1 MAQQSGYLRKT
12 MTRPCFRVILP
23 VLIAVLLPKA
33 YSQTTLA
40 IQPTNRI
47 VSQINESD
55 LTSLKGNV
63 APIAQAQFD
72 QGPAPASQPTGQLTL
87 VLKPSAEQ
95 QQALTQY
102 LEDVQNPASP
112 EYHKWLT
119 PAQFG
124 AHFGVSNSDLQIVE
138 SWLSAQGFHIVAVP
152 PSRNV
157 VEFSGNFAQIQNAF
171 HTSIHSFVIQ
181 GKTRFA
187 NISDPQIPTA
197 LAPVIAGLA
206 PLNSFHPTPMLQLG
220 PRGRYDSATHSIQ
233 PELTLFGSNKTPY
246 LYVDP
251 ADAATIY
258 DSPNNALN
266 PNYTSGTNYTGA
278 GVNIGIIG
286 DSNITMQDIQNYRTA
301 FLGESSS
308 SANLPTVVVDGTDPG
323 LNADE
328 VEALLDNEVAGGL
341 APQAK
346 IYFYTSADTD
356 LSAGVI
362 NAMQRAINDNTVS
375 ILSIS
380 FGACEA
386 QLGSGGNALLNALM
400 EQAAAQG
407 ISVTVSAGDNGSAG
421 CDNFDTATE
430 ATGGLAVSGF
440 ASTPWDIA
448 VGGTD
453 YDALPS
459 SFSQY
464 ADNTT
469 NGSAPYYRTAKSYIP
484 EEPWND
490 STLPNTNTAAN
501 SPYTYNGK
509 TSIVAG
515 SGGVSSVYTKPAFQA
530 SLTPADT
537 HRDLPDVSLLA
548 GNGFYSA
555 TWVLCSDSTA
565 DGVTSQT
572 FTDCQNTNGTFSSG
586 TYFDG
591 VGGTS
596 AAAPAFAGILA
607 LVEQKAGHRLG
618 DANVILYQLAKS
630 NYSSVFHDVT
640 TGDNSVY
647 CKTGSTNCGANNFLT
662 GYDATTG
669 YDLASGLGSVDIAN
683 LVSDWNSVSLT
694 STSTTLNI
702 NGGTAPVTAVHGT
715 ALNFS
720 VGVTP
725 SAATG
730 FVSIIDTANQ
740 TSGGT
745 ASGVQND
752 GQFTFPITSGSGAKT
767 YNGLPGGSYTVSARY
782 GGDTSN
788 ASSTSS
794 PINVTISPEASTTAL
809 TVYAENPQTG
819 AAIANLN
826 SIPYGSA
833 IYFNAQIT
841 GTAEGNNTQGVA
853 TGSVAFKNGTAA
865 LGTASIGG
873 GNLAAYPALA
883 SPATLPAGANNI
895 TAQYSG
901 DVSYNASTSAAQS
914 IFVVPAGTTTT
925 VTANPS
931 TFSTT
936 SPITVSVQIAT
947 PANVGNPPTGSV
959 TVTSGGKTLFTS
971 TNFTTT
977 TQQSGGTYYTILTAT
992 GSVPAS
998 QFVTGSNTVTAT
1010 YSGDANY
1017 ASSAGTTT
1025 VTNTAGVGS
1034 FTLSNSGDVAVNI
1047 GQTAQVTLT
1056 LTPSGGFQSSVNF
1069 TCSTFAAGNCNLPTL
1084 NVTGTS
1090 AVSTVLSVFI
1100 NAGAA
1105 PGVYPITVTGT
1116 DATGKITAQTTF
1128 KLTVN
1133 ALPANAGFSL
1143 SAASP
1148 VTVITGHG
1156 VFEQLTLTP
1165 VNGYLG
1171 VANVTC
1177 SVAATNTSETTLPTC
1192 SGTQLTILGSSS
1204 NSGTG
1209 SIATTASTSPGTYTV
1224 SFTATDSNNASIN
1237 ATTTA
1242 TLTVSGSQSFSLSN
1256 SGNLTIAPGATT
1268 GDTSTISVTPSGG
1281 FTGQVNLNCQ
1291 LTSPTTNNVVA
1302 PTCTLPSSVNI
1313 TGTTAVNATLTITS
1327 TAPST
1332 AAAHTTLRK
1341 ALFGGGGAVLACL
1354 LFFGIPARK
1363 RSWRGILGVLI
1374 LCIAF
1379 STIGCG
1385 STAGSSTGGKTIAG
1399 TTAGTYTFTVT
1410 GTDASTG
1417 QISSTTTVTVTV
1429 T

>member
-1 MAQQSGYLRKT
+1 
-12 MTRPCFRVILP
+12 MTRPCLRVILP
-23 VLIAVLLPKA
+23 VLIAALLPKA

-47 VSQINESD
+47 VSQINDSN

-63 APIAQAQFD
+63 APLAQAQFD
-72 QGPAPASQPTGQLTL
+72 QGPAPASQPTGRLTL
-87 VLKPSAEQ
+87 VLKPSAAQ

-102 LEDVQNPASP
+102 LEDVQNPASAD
-112 EYHKWLT
+112 YHKWLT

-124 AHFGVSNSDLQIVE
+124 AHFGVSNSDLQTVE

-152 PSRNV
+152 PSRNI
-157 VEFSGNFAQIQNAF
+157 VEFSGNFAQIQSAF
-171 HTSIHSFVIQ
+171 HTAIHSFVVQ

-187 NISDPQIPTA
+187 NISDPQVPTA
-197 LAPVIAGLA
+197 LAPVVAGVG
-206 PLNSFHPTPMLQLG
+206 PLNNFHPTPMAELG

-233 PELTLFGSNKTPY
+233 PELTLFGSNKNPF

-258 DSPNNALN
+258 NSPNSTLN

-286 DSNITMQDIQNYRTA
+286 DSNIAMQDIQNYRTA
-301 FLGESSS
+301 FLGESST

-323 LNADE
+323 LNSDE

-386 QLGSGGNALLNALM
+386 QLGSSGNALLNALM

-407 ISVTVSAGDNGSAG
+407 ISVTVSAGDNGSAA

-430 ATGGLAVSGF
+430 ASGGLAVSGF
-440 ASTPWDIA
+440 ASSPWDIA

-453 YDALPS
+453 YDALPA

-490 STLPNTNTAAN
+490 STLPNTNTASN
-501 SPYTYNGK
+501 SPYRNNSK

-515 SGGVSSVYTKPAFQA
+515 SGGVSSVYSKPAFQA
-530 SLTPADT
+530 SLTPADG

-555 TWVLCSDSTA
+555 TWVICSDNVA

-630 NYSSVFHDVT
+630 KYSSVFHDVT

-647 CKTGSTNCGANNFLT
+647 CKTGSPNCGANNFLT

-683 LVSDWNSVSLT
+683 LVNDWNSVSLT
-694 STSTTLNI
+694 STNTTLNI

-715 ALNFS
+715 TLNFS

-725 SAATG
+725 STATG
-730 FVSIIDTANQ
+730 VVSIVDTANQ

-745 ASGVQND
+745 AKGVQND
-752 GQFTFPITSGSGAKT
+752 GQFTIPITSGSGTAT
-767 YNGLPGGSYTVSARY
+767 YNGLPGGSYAVSARY
-782 GGDTSN
+782 SGDTSN

-819 AAIANLN
+819 AAITNLS

-833 IYFNAQIT
+833 IYFNAQVT
-841 GTAEGNNTQGVA
+841 GTAEGGNTEGVA
-853 TGSVAFKNGTAA
+853 TGNVTFNNGATSIGTA
-865 LGTASIGG
+865 TIGG

-883 SPATLPAGANNI
+883 SPTTLPAGPGSI

-901 DVSYNASTSAAQS
+901 DASFKASTSTAQALT
-914 IFVVPAGTTTT
+914 VVPAATTTT

-931 TFSTT
+931 TFNTAN
-936 SPITVSVQIAT
+936 PITVTVQVAT
-947 PANVGNPPTGSV
+947 PANVGNVPTG
-959 TVTSGGKTLFTS
+959 TVTATTGGKTLFTTS
-971 TNFTTT
+971 SFTTT

-992 GSVPAS
+992 GSAPTS
-998 QFVTGSNTVTAT
+998 QFLTGANTITAT
-1010 YSGDANY
+1010 YSGDTNY
-1017 ASSAGTTT
+1017 TASSGTTT

-1047 GQTAQVTLT
+1047 GQTGQVTLT
-1056 LTPSGGFQSSVNF
+1056 VTPSGGFQSLVNF
-1069 TCSTFAAGNCNLPTL
+1069 TCSAFSAGNCNQPNLD
-1084 NVTGTS
+1084 VTGTS
-1090 AVSTVLSVFI
+1090 PVSTVLSIFI

-1133 ALPANAGFSL
+1133 TLPANAGFSL

-1148 VTVITGHG
+1148 ITVMPG
-1156 VFEQLTLTP
+1156 QSASDKLTLTP

-1177 SVAATNTSETTLPTC
+1177 SVATTSSSETTLPTC
-1192 SGTQLTILGSSS
+1192 SGTQL
-1204 NSGTG
+1204 
-1209 SIATTASTSPGTYTV
+1209 SIAGNTSDSGDASLNTTASTSPGTYTL
-1224 SFTATDSNNASIN
+1224 SFTATDSNDASIH
-1237 ATTTA
+1237 ATTTS
-1242 TLTVSGSQSFSLSN
+1242 TFTVSSSEAFSLSN
-1256 SGNLTIAPGATT
+1256 SGNITIAPGATT

-1281 FTGQVNLNCQ
+1281 FTGAVNLSCK

-1302 PTCTLPSSVNI
+1302 PTCTLPSSVNV
-1313 TGTTAVNATLTITS
+1313 TGTTAVNATLTIGS
-1327 TAPST
+1327 TASST

-1341 ALFGGGGAVLACL
+1341 ALFGSGGAVLACL
-1354 LFFGIPARK
+1354 LFFGIPARR

-1374 LCIAF
+1374 LCISL

-1385 STAGSSTGGKTIAG
+1385 SSAGSTTGGKTITG

-1410 GTDASTG
+1410 GTDTSTG
-1417 QISSTTTVTVTV
+1417 KLTSTTTVTVTV